1 MKVENSMIYDDISYE
16 DVKDGQIVKLDN
28 SKDFYMMITRKL
40 RNKKPVYHF
49 LKIDL
54 KTGINTNDCK
64 PCITHVYNK
73 YGNLIK
79 ILKDVINND
88 TI

>member
-1 MKVENSMIYDDISYE
+1 MKVESSMIYDYISYE
-16 DVKDGQIVKLDN
+16 DVKDGQIVKLNDN
-28 SKDFYMMITRKL
+28 NDFYMMVIRKL

-49 LKIDL
+49 FKIDL
-54 KTGINTNDCK
+54 KNGINSVDCK

-79 ILKDVINND
+79 ILKDVINK
-88 TI
+88 